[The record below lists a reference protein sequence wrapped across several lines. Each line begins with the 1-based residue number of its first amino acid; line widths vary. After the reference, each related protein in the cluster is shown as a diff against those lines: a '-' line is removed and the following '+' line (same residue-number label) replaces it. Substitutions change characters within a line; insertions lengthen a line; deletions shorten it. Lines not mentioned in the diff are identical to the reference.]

1 VVKTLKVYLVEAYSH
16 GVKFDEGSLVIALTP
31 VACYQLNKAGVKYTI
46 VENYYDEAELT
57 AGEDAYHQFQL
68 RWMSRLDFFLQE
80 NIREVKELKLNLGT
94 IYYLYLKVALL
105 DPVYLRCYALSRLFG
120 AVKPTSATFI
130 SQPPQKVPLDYNLF
144 NNSRSYYSL
153 IVEALCGQNGIPVE
167 SVFLKPDTGKDT
179 ETVHRHESLTNRLMA
194 ILSRNG
200 LARGIYFFPQRLRFT
215 CRYVKACL
223 FNRRAGQKRLNI
235 LMLKLGH
242 IGFDFI
248 IEALNRGHIVHQLSG
263 DSIVKNSCFGVR
275 RKYNLETERARMAA
289 PDTNVWEETAG
300 RLDGHE
306 LITSVSKL
314 CDVDVSGIILPGLKH
329 FVSYVCP
336 VIVENFKVFTEFYRK
351 AKIDIVITPQEVFP
365 ADFAALAAVG
375 HSRSVTSVN
384 FEHGDSVFAANTWDI
399 TWLARYDVDI
409 SSNEEMR
416 EYFQHRCQ
424 VNHFTTR
431 IYRSPHRL
439 LPLKQKGL
447 LREKGSSLKKN
458 RIIYLPSIF
467 MGEHSMFDCAH
478 YPDTWYYEFQRA
490 LIEYFSTRK
499 EYTFVWKGL
508 PTSDAIY
515 NPIPDFIRD
524 NNFQN
529 IEIATTPFTRHLLT
543 ADRVICDYPSTG
555 FYESVIAGI
564 STISLYHR
572 AVKVRKSAVEYFGR
586 LLVPFSDAPEAIKLI
601 DEFLAT
607 DSERYKAAIDMEG
620 PGVLDILEEIDREKS

>member
-1 VVKTLKVYLVEAYSH
+1 VVKTLKVYLVEACSLDT
-16 GVKFDEGSLVIALTP
+16 KFDEGSLVIALTP
-31 VACYQLNKAGVKYTI
+31 LACYQLNKAGVRYTI
-46 VENYYDEAELT
+46 VENYYDEAELA

-68 RWMSRLDFFLQE
+68 RWMSRLDVFLQE

-94 IYYLYLKVALL
+94 IYYLYLKVAVL
-105 DPVYLRCYALSRLFG
+105 DPVYLRCYALSRLFT
-120 AVKPTSATFI
+120 AVKPTSVTFI
-130 SQPPQKVPLDYNLF
+130 SRSPQKVPLDYNLF

-167 SVFLKPDTGKDT
+167 SVFLKPDAEKAP
-179 ETVHRHESLTNRLMA
+179 ETVRRHESLPNRLMA
-194 ILSRNG
+194 ILSRNS

-215 CRYVKACL
+215 YRYVKACL
-223 FNRRAGQKRLNI
+223 YNRQAGQKRLNI

-242 IGFDFI
+242 IGFDFV
-248 IEALNRGHIVHQLSG
+248 IEALNRGHIVYQLSG
-263 DSIVKNSCFGVR
+263 DFIVKYSCSGTR
-275 RKYNLETERARMAA
+275 KKYNLEIERARMAA
-289 PDTNVWEETAG
+289 PDASVWETTAG
-300 RLDGHE
+300 LLDGHE
-306 LITSVSKL
+306 LITSVNKL
-314 CDVDVSGIILPGLKH
+314 CESDVSGIIQPGLKH

-336 VIVENFKVFTEFYRK
+336 DIVDYFRVFTEFYRK
-351 AKIDIVITPQEVFP
+351 AKIDFVITPHEVFP
-365 ADFAALAAVG
+365 AEFAAVAAAG
-375 HSRSVTSVN
+375 RSRGVTSVN
-384 FEHGDSVFAANTWDI
+384 LVHGDSVFAANIWDI
-399 TWLARYDVDI
+399 TWLARYDVNI

-447 LREKGSSLKKN
+447 LREKGGSVKKS

-478 YPDTWYYEFQRA
+478 YPDTWYYELQRA
-490 LIEYFSTRK
+490 LIKYFSTRK

-515 NPIPDFIRD
+515 SPIPDFIRD

-564 STISLYHR
+564 PTISLYHR
-572 AVKVRKSAVEYFGR
+572 VLKVRKSAVEYFGR
-586 LLVPFSDAPEAIKLI
+586 LLVPFSDTPEAVKLI
-601 DEFLAT
+601 DEFLAA
-607 DSERYKAAIDMEG
+607 DPERYKTAFDTEG